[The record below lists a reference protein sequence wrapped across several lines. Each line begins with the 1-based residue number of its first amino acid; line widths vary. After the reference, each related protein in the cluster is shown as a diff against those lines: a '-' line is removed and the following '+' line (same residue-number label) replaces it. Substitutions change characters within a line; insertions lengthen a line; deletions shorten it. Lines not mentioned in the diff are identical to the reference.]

1 MRQFSI
7 VRIIL
12 AFVVAVTAA
21 AITASVVQTQFNLAA
36 LTALAVEID
45 MDTRIATMYHDVLHF
60 SPTMAVFLSVTLLLA
75 LPIAYWLGRGHARH
89 ERRWF
94 VAAGVIGLMVA
105 FTVIDYLAPMPT
117 LIAAN
122 RTALGFILMS
132 GCGGL
137 AAWIF
142 HRLWHPTTLELQ
154 EHA

>member
-21 AITASVVQTQFNLAA
+21 AITASVIQTQFNLSA

-45 MDTRIATMYHDVLHF
+45 MDTRIATMFHDVLHF
-60 SPTMAVFLSVTLLLA
+60 SPTMAVFLSVTLVVA
-75 LPIAYWLGRGHARH
+75 LPLAYWLGHRQRHH

-94 VAAGVIGLMVA
+94 VAAGIIGLMVA
-105 FTVIDYLAPMPT
+105 FTIIDYLAPMPT

-122 RTALGFILMS
+122 RTALGFIMLS
-132 GCGGL
+132 SCGGL
-137 AAWIF
+137 AGWIF
-142 HRLWHPTTLELQ
+142 HRLWHPTALELQ

>member
-7 VRIIL
+7 VRIVL

-21 AITASVVQTQFNLAA
+21 AITASVIQTQFNLAA
-36 LTALAVEID
+36 LTALAVDID
-45 MDTRIATMYHDVLHF
+45 MDTRIATMFHDVLHF
-60 SPTMAVFLSVTLLLA
+60 SPTMAVFLSITLVIA
-75 LPIAYWLGRGHARH
+75 LPVAYGLGRKYPQQ

-94 VAAGVIGLMVA
+94 IAGGALGLMVA
-105 FTVIDYLAPMPT
+105 FSIIDHLAPMPT

-122 RTALGFILMS
+122 RTPLGFILMS

-137 AAWIF
+137 AGWIF
-142 HRLWHPTTLELQ
+142 HRLWHPSALELR

>member
-21 AITASVVQTQFNLAA
+21 AITASVIQTQLNIAA
-36 LTALAVEID
+36 LTALAVDID
-45 MDTRIATMYHDVLHF
+45 MDARIATMFHDVLHF
-60 SPTMAVFLSVTLLLA
+60 SPTMAVFLSVTLVVA
-75 LPIAYWLGRGHARH
+75 LPVAYGLGRNSPQH

-94 VAAGVIGLMVA
+94 VAAGVLGLMVA
-105 FTVIDYLAPMPT
+105 FSIIDYLAPMPT

-132 GCGGL
+132 SCGGL
-137 AAWIF
+137 AGWIF
-142 HRLWHPTTLELQ
+142 HRLWHPNALELQ